1 MSPNITHSFAESCE
15 SKIGSNFKGK
25 RKWYQACAARNR
37 FQILTKSESGSCMNA
52 CHAKRAM
59 LKRGDSCLWQESQML
74 GAENLTH
81 LAHIN
86 RHIKGQLNYLAPF
99 TLKAYFEI
107 CLFIN
112 RKQHNF
118 FWKIHPPQKSDIF
131 IPQKRMKKT
140 LTYQK
145 VKRLSLR
152 SFMFH
157 IGERC
162 CILRSPK

>member
-37 FQILTKSESGSCMNA
+37 SQILTKSESGSCMNA

-59 LKRGDSCLWQESQML
+59 LKRGDSCLWQESQMR
-74 GAENLTH
+74 TS
-81 LAHIN
+81 I
-86 RHIKGQLNYLAPF
+86 GQLNYLAPF
-99 TLKAYFEI
+99 TLNAYFEI

-152 SFMFH
+152 SFMYH
-157 IGERC
+157 IGERWG
-162 CILRSPK
+162 ILRSPK

>member
-1 MSPNITHSFAESCE
+1 MGMQDSSWGWGGGCFEEVRSTVKLSTSCIQVFFNFLPSFQLDAPNITHSFAESCE

-37 FQILTKSESGSCMNA
+37 SQILTKSESGSCMNA

-59 LKRGDSCLWQESQML
+59 LKRGDSCLWQESQRL

-99 TLKAYFEI
+99 TLNAYFEI

-118 FWKIHPPQKSDIF
+118 F
-131 IPQKRMKKT
+131 
-140 LTYQK
+140 
-145 VKRLSLR
+145 
-152 SFMFH
+152 
-157 IGERC
+157 
-162 CILRSPK
+162 